1 MTTNNTYFAELD
13 QIARAFD
20 EKRRA
25 HEAKKQQ
32 ILDTYGW
39 DSEELNAWYRE
50 KEEMAYPISEGA
62 CKAFRA
68 FRMSEER
75 NSSEF
80 EMEDFLWEREVAD
93 FINALRQAGIK
104 TFAYTNQSTAVMENI
119 HAFVAVGCTMD
130 GLCTVTR
137 QERRWGEDETTEHI
151 GIRFTV

>member
-25 HEAKKQQ
+25 HEVKKQQ

>member
-68 FRMSEER
+68 FRMS
-75 NSSEF
+75 
-80 EMEDFLWEREVAD
+80 DERETAASSRWRIS
-93 FINALRQAGIK
+93 FGSARLRISLTHCGRPESRPSP
-104 TFAYTNQSTAVMENI
+104 TP
-119 HAFVAVGCTMD
+119 
-130 GLCTVTR
+130 TR
-137 QERRWGEDETTEHI
+137 ARQ
-151 GIRFTV
+151 